1 MTDKKMINQVTQ
13 AAGLKLK
20 ADLVTLAAARDKAI
34 STAITSANSKFD
46 KGVAKVTAEHKRAV
60 AEEIS
65 TAILSK
71 MKPELAK
78 ITDAFSTEVADHYD
92 QEVRKLKI
100 LKQVEPQIG
109 PILVEGS
116 FCESEPPK

>member
-1 MTDKKMINQVTQ
+1 MTDKKMMDQVTQ
-13 AAGLKLK
+13 AADLKLK

-92 QEVRKLKI
+92 QEVRKLQI

>member
-1 MTDKKMINQVTQ
+1 MTDKKMMDQVTQ
-13 AAGLKLK
+13 AADLKLK

-60 AEEIS
+60 AEEIA

-78 ITDAFSTEVADHYD
+78 ITDAFSTEVAEHYD
-92 QEVRKLKI
+92 QEVRKLQI

-116 FCESEPPK
+116 FCECEPP

>member
-13 AAGLKLK
+13 AADLKLK

-78 ITDAFSTEVADHYD
+78 ITDAFSTEVAGHYD

>member
-13 AAGLKLK
+13 AADLKLK

-65 TAILSK
+65 TSILSK

-78 ITDAFSTEVADHYD
+78 IADAFSTEVADHYD
-92 QEVRKLKI
+92 QEVRKLQI